1 MSYFI
6 KIMAQIKGK
15 ATINEIYDVLE
26 QQKKLE
32 EVKRV
37 IMNSI
42 EKVNITIKS
51 ITVSCHLITI
61 NSLIN

>member
-1 MSYFI
+1 
-6 KIMAQIKGK
+6 MAQIKGK

-61 NSLIN
+61 N

>member
-1 MSYFI
+1 
-6 KIMAQIKGK
+6 MAQIKGK

-37 IMNSI
+37 VMNSI

>member
-1 MSYFI
+1 
-6 KIMAQIKGK
+6 MAQIKGK

-37 IMNSI
+37 IMSTI
-42 EKVNITIKS
+42 EKVNISIKS
-51 ITVSCHLITI
+51 IAVSYPLL
-61 NSLIN
+61 SLP